1 MQDTATAWLVDDIAD
16 RVVLAVAVLAILGLT
31 VAILNI
37 LARQRRADEAAAM
50 VQADLW
56 AVIDAV
62 PASINA
68 KDRYGRFT
76 FINYGQATFRGLDK
90 FDAIGKTPSE
100 AYGDDYKS
108 WDNDERNEQIFRD
121 GNPAPRFE
129 EQFPDNDGA
138 VGTWLTTKAPLFDAT
153 GAVSQVVTISLDIT
167 DRKDAENQAAKAHE
181 RLVDA
186 LESVPRA
193 FALFDADDCLVMCN
207 RKAALTYVTPRAYTG
222 NLILKRN
229 LARDLPLLR
238 ADESKIKQILLN
250 LLSNAV
256 KFTPPGGTVRVR
268 ARRHSDGGVELSV
281 RDDGIGVA
289 AEN

>member
-1 MQDTATAWLVDDIAD
+1 MT
-16 RVVLAVAVLAILGLT
+16 RS
-31 VAILNI
+31 
-37 LARQRRADEAAAM
+37 E
-50 VQADLW
+50 
-56 AVIDAV
+56 
-62 PASINA
+62 
-68 KDRYGRFT
+68 
-76 FINYGQATFRGLDK
+76 
-90 FDAIGKTPSE
+90 KTPSE
-100 AYGDDYKS
+100 AYGDEYES

-138 VGTWLTTKAPLFDAT
+138 FGTWLTTKAPLFDAT
-153 GAVSQVVTISLDIT
+153 GAASQVVTISLDIT

-207 RKAALTYVTPRAYTG
+207 RKAALTYVTPRANTG

-268 ARRHSDGGVELSV
+268 AGRHSDGGVELSV

-289 AEN
+289 AENQALVFEPFRHVDSTLSRRFDGTGLGLPLAKQMVELHDGTLRFERNLGVGTTVTLIFPADRVIDLADTAQ